1 MVPERNGIEEVTDLD
16 ITEGAPQVDSGT
28 GPTGTLQESDVY
40 ELVSNSRRRRV
51 LAVLQEE
58 DREVFVR
65 ELAEHVAAGETEESV
80 ETLRTQDR
88 RRVET
93 ALRQFHLPKMAK
105 MGVIDYDPRR
115 KTATL
120 AVPASTFAPYLDPRR
135 VESTPWVPLLLVVG
149 VLSIALFAVSRLVQ
163 DGVGVLVLG
172 AYLLLLGVGCIAF
185 GVHSSTSTSQDIG
198 RLFKG

>member
-28 GPTGTLQESDVY
+28 GPTATLQESDIY

-65 ELAEHVAAGETEESV
+65 ELAEHVAAAETEESV

-105 MGVIDYDPRR
+105 KGVIDYDPRR

-135 VESTPWVPLLLVVG
+135 VESTPWVPFLLVVG
-149 VLSIALFAVSRLVQ
+149 VLSIALFAVSRLLQ

-172 AYLLLLGVGCIAF
+172 AYLLLLGVGCIAI